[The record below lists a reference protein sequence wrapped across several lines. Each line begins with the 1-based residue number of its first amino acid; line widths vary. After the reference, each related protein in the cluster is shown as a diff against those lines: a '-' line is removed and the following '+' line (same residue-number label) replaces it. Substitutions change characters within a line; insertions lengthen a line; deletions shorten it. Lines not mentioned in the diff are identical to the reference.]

1 MSDPRLPAR
10 GKTYYRAGRRQ
21 SVVLGLF
28 SLIFGFVLGL
38 VFLGCFR
45 QRLDE
50 RRIGIELGA
59 GASPSTLLAVFAP
72 ASLDALQLGDA

>member
-1 MSDPRLPAR
+1 MDLACRRTDAE
-10 GKTYYRAGRRQ
+10 YYRAGRRHF
-21 SVVLGLF
+21 VVLGLF

-50 RRIGIELGA
+50 WRIGVELGA
-59 GASPSTLLAVFAP
+59 GASPSTLLAVFA
-72 ASLDALQLGDA
+72 AVSLDALQLGDA